1 MNLDFISVVVGVLSS
16 ILIPFLIYVK
26 DYICKKWKR
35 RNFKLMIKKEYVEPF
50 LKLSFDNASSYEMQ
64 KSIVEEAQWSITN
77 LNYLKEKEL
86 TFLSTD
92 NQFYYLRIVVYTERL
107 LNNLVKISNSYEFR
121 DTLPI
126 SSSEAQAE
134 KDILEKK
141 MKSNIEYYEINL
153 DKYANL
159 KTDKFQAP
167 D

>member
-1 MNLDFISVVVGVLSS
+1 
-16 ILIPFLIYVK
+16 
-26 DYICKKWKR
+26 
-35 RNFKLMIKKEYVEPF
+35 MIKKEYVEPF

-107 LNNLVKISNSYEFR
+107 LHNLVKISNSYEFR

>member
-1 MNLDFISVVVGVLSS
+1 
-16 ILIPFLIYVK
+16 
-26 DYICKKWKR
+26 
-35 RNFKLMIKKEYVEPF
+35 MIKKEYVEPF